1 MKATIWN
8 DFCQMIIVVVGLLC
22 VIVLGA
28 IKVGGMDDAWKVNE
42 AGGRIVFDES
52 VAQYLFEITY
62 FSTKVIIIDVVR
74 DNFQFSIRQIAMSQL
89 SHSMPSCSI

>member
-1 MKATIWN
+1 MLAYKLVVRRQGGMKATIWN
-8 DFCQMIIVVVGLLC
+8 DFCQMLIVVVGLLC

-52 VAQYLFEITY
+52 VFEITCQQ
-62 FSTKVIIIDVVR
+62 K
-74 DNFQFSIRQIAMSQL
+74 L
-89 SHSMPSCSI
+89 